1 MNKNAYSHKSIAA
14 QWVAAITTRE
24 GISMYVNSG
33 YLHNTRVPIKDK
45 SKPLLV
51 GSCGTYR
58 LRTKKKLPTW
68 RPRGRL
74 DYQLL
79 YVASGKTHF
88 FFNGHEEIVPAGYMV
103 LYQPRQEQHYEY
115 YGEEQPEVYWV
126 HFTGRDVKN
135 ILRHFDIPMDKN
147 VFFSGVPSAYQHL
160 FKEMIRELQTCRT
173 GYQELLE
180 MYLRQIFLLIQRTRQ
195 ESRPTINTYL
205 QKEME
210 YAQQYFQEHY
220 NEDIQIKDYAK
231 SRSMSVSWFLR
242 NFKEFVGQPPAQ
254 YLLMFRMNNAIRLLE
269 TTDYNVTEISAIIGY
284 DNPLYFSR
292 LFKKRKGV
300 SPSEYR
306 KLLQKKSNPQRDTHA
321 LT

>member
-210 YAQQYFQEHY
+210 HAQQYFQEHY

-254 YLLMFRMNNAIRLLE
+254 YLLMLRMNNAIRLLE

>member
-1 MNKNAYSHKSIAA
+1 
-14 QWVAAITTRE
+14 
-24 GISMYVNSG
+24 MYVNSG

-45 SKPLLV
+45 SRPLVV

-58 LRTKKKLPTW
+58 LKTQKKLPTW

-79 YVASGKTHF
+79 YVASGKAHF
-88 FFNGHEEIVPAGYMV
+88 FLNGREEIVPAGYMV

-115 YGEEQPEVYWV
+115 YGEDKPEIYWV
-126 HFTGRDVKN
+126 HFTGSHVRA
-135 ILRHFDIPMDKN
+135 ILRRFEIPMN
-147 VFFSGVPSAYQHL
+147 EHIFFSGVSSAYQHL

-195 ESRPTINTYL
+195 ESAPTVSAYL

-210 YAQQYFQEHY
+210 HARQYFQEHY

-242 NFKEFVGQPPAQ
+242 NFKEFIGQPPAQ
-254 YLLMFRMNNAIRLLE
+254 YLLAIRMNNAVSLLE
-269 TTDYNVTEISAIIGY
+269 TTDYNVAEISVIVGY

-292 LFKKRKGV
+292 LFKKHKGV

-306 KLLQKKSNPQRDTHA
+306 KLLQSKNNPNRDDRSHA
-321 LT
+321 SS

>member
-1 MNKNAYSHKSIAA
+1 
-14 QWVAAITTRE
+14 
-24 GISMYVNSG
+24 MYVNSG
-33 YLHNTRVPIKDK
+33 YLYNTRVPIKDK

-88 FFNGHEEIVPAGYMV
+88 FFNGREEIVPAGYMV

-115 YGEEQPEVYWV
+115 YGEEKPEVYWV
-126 HFTGRDVKN
+126 HFTGKDVKL

-147 VFFSGVPSAYQHL
+147 VFFSGVPSAYQRL
-160 FKEMIRELQTCRT
+160 FKEMILELQTCRT

-195 ESRPTINTYL
+195 ENNPTISTYL

-220 NEDIQIKDYAK
+220 NEDIQIKSYAK
-231 SRSMSVSWFLR
+231 SRNMSVSWFLR
-242 NFKEFVGQPPAQ
+242 SFKDFVGQPPAQ
-254 YLLMFRMNNAIRLLE
+254 YLLSLRMNNAVSLLE
-269 TTDYNVTEISAIIGY
+269 TTDYNVTEISAIVGY
-284 DNPLYFSR
+284 ENPLYFSR
-292 LFKKRKGV
+292 LFKKHKGV

-306 KLLQKKSNPQRDTHA
+306 KLLQKKNSPNRDTQG
-321 LT
+321 TF